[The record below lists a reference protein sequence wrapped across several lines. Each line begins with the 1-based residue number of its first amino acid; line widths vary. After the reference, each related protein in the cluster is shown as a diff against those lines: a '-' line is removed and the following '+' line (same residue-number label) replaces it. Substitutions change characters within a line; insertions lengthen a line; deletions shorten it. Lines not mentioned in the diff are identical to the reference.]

1 MAAMR
6 MTWRWDA
13 GDWAAVVLLA
23 IAAMLAYLP

>member
-1 MAAMR
+1 MR
-6 MTWRWDA
+6 LTSWWWDA